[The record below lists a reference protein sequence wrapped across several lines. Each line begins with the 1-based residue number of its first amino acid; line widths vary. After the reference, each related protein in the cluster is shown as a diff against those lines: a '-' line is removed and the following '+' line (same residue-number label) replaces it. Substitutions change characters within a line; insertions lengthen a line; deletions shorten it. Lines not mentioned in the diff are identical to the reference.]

1 MAVVRGERC
10 VWRRGSTP
18 LKKHERQGCTN
29 MKAVDRVLPPAPMF
43 ADAPAPAPAHVR
55 GAAHMAEVLSLT
67 ARERDVFEMVGL
79 ALTNREIASRL
90 GLSEKTVKSHVT
102 GVMRK
107 LGVRN
112 RVEAA
117 LIAAR
122 QKRPGGAAR

>member
-1 MAVVRGERC
+1 
-10 VWRRGSTP
+10 
-18 LKKHERQGCTN
+18 
-29 MKAVDRVLPPAPMF
+29 MKAVERDRRPAPMS
-43 ADAPAPAPAHVR
+43 ADAPAPAPVR
-55 GAAHMAEVLSLT
+55 LRGPAHMAEVLSLT

-79 ALTNREIASRL
+79 ALTNREIACRL

-107 LGVRN
+107 LGVHN

-122 QKRPGGAAR
+122 QKRPGGAPR

>member
-1 MAVVRGERC
+1 
-10 VWRRGSTP
+10 
-18 LKKHERQGCTN
+18 
-29 MKAVDRVLPPAPMF
+29 MKAVERDRRPAPMF

-67 ARERDVFEMVGL
+67 ARERDVLEMAGL
-79 ALTNREIASRL
+79 ALTNREIASLL

>member
-1 MAVVRGERC
+1 M
-10 VWRRGSTP
+10 
-18 LKKHERQGCTN
+18 N
-29 MKAVDRVLPPAPMF
+29 AVDRDREALAMSAGAPTPAPVRLHSR
-43 ADAPAPAPAHVR
+43 AQPATVV
-55 GAAHMAEVLSLT
+55 GLT
-67 ARERDVFEMVGL
+67 PRERDVFEMVGL

-122 QKRPGGAAR
+122 QKRQRDATS